1 MEQIAEGLDG
11 VRVYV
16 DDLVVC
22 RSTQMEHDERLEKTM
37 QRIRP
42 CGLKLNKDKSLFS
55 VNEIKFLR
63 DKISA
68 EGIQPDEEKVQAKQD
83 MERPMDRK
91 GVQRA
96 LGMVSVHDNIVT
108 LVFLLF
114 WGGVARIGGP
124 MCSVVRVHD
133 EFLKHRTLKQ
143 K

>member
-1 MEQIAEGLDG
+1 MEQITEGLDG

-114 WGGVARIGGP
+114 
-124 MCSVVRVHD
+124 
-133 EFLKHRTLKQ
+133 
-143 K
+143 